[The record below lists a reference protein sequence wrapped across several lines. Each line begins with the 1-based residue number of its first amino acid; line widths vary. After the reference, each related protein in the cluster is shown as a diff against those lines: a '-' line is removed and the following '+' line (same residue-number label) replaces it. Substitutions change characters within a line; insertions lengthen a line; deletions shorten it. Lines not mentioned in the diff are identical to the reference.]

1 MVQPVRLLLPGEG
14 EPEES
19 KGLDH
24 NCRSP
29 ARVNFAVFVM
39 PGTLEL
45 HDLVKSG
52 ADWRWLSSLSTW
64 VGICRRFG

>member
-1 MVQPVRLLLPGEG
+1 MPEEG

-19 KGLDH
+19 KGLE
-24 NCRSP
+24 NL
-29 ARVNFAVFVM
+29 AVFVL

-52 ADWRWLSSLSTW
+52 ADWR
-64 VGICRRFG
+64 